1 MSENKVPID
10 ERINVSVSYKSF
22 KDQKNFGVKSLVGQ
36 RKLIPISFRRQNGD
50 EHTIAELRSTRPF
63 RKGKGEESTTQIHY
77 VVRTTEGRYFDLM
90 YDVKAVEWRV
100 LYELDDQMMIE
111 PPGTYTL

>member
-10 ERINVSVSYKSF
+10 ELINVNVSYKSF

-36 RKLIPISFRRQNGD
+36 RKMVPLSFRRKNGD
-50 EHTIAELRSTRPF
+50 EHTIAELRTTRPF
-63 RKGKGEESTTQIHY
+63 RKGTGNQSTTQIHY
-77 VVRTTEGRYFDLM
+77 VVRTTEDRYFDLM
-90 YDVKAVEWRV
+90 YDIQAVEWRV

-111 PPGTYTL
+111 PPG